1 MTPKQQYY
9 ETIADNLIK
18 KFNLRGI
25 EGYYCSTRE
34 EALGTIKRFLTPDCS
49 VTWGGSETLKEIGLL
64 DALKNSDYI
73 VYDRTEAK
81 NAEEKSQI
89 YAKIV
94 TADYFFMSSNAITLD
109 GELVNIDGTGNR
121 VACLITG
128 PKNVVVVAGMN
139 KLTPDIPSAIARVKN
154 MAAPPNAVRLNLD
167 TPCADIGK
175 CVNCLTDDCI
185 CTNTVVT
192 RKSNIPGR
200 IKVILIG
207 EELGY

>member
-49 VTWGGSETLKEIGLL
+49 VTWGGSVTLQEIGLL

-73 VYDRTEAK
+73 VYDRADATTE
-81 NAEEKSQI
+81 EEKSQL

-94 TADYFFMSSNAITLD
+94 TADYFFTSSNAITLD
-109 GELVNIDGTGNR
+109 GELVNIDGAGNR

-139 KLTPDIPSAIARVKN
+139 KLVPDVTAGIARVKH
-154 MAAPPNAVRLNLD
+154 MAAPPNAVRLKLT
-167 TPCADIGK
+167 TPCTDIGR

-192 RKSNIPGR
+192 RKSKIPGR
-200 IKVILIG
+200 IKVILVG

>member
-25 EGYYCSTRE
+25 EGYYCSTKE

-49 VTWGGSETLKEIGLL
+49 VTWGGSITLQEIGLL

-73 VYDRTEAK
+73 VYDRADATTD
-81 NAEEKSQI
+81 EEKSQL

-94 TADYFFMSSNAITLD
+94 TADYFFTSSNAITLD
-109 GELVNIDGTGNR
+109 GELVNIDGAGNR

-139 KLTPDIPSAIARVKN
+139 KLTPDVTSAIARVKH
-154 MAAPPNAVRLNLD
+154 MAAPPNAVRLKLN
-167 TPCADIGK
+167 TPCTDIGR

-192 RKSNIPGR
+192 RKSKIPGR
-200 IKVILIG
+200 IKVILVG

>member
-1 MTPKQQYY
+1 MAPKHQYY

-34 EALGTIKRFLTPDCS
+34 EALATIKRFLTPDCS

-64 DALKNSDYI
+64 DALQSSDYI
-73 VYDRTEAK
+73 VYDRAEAK
-81 NAEEKSQI
+81 TEEEKMQM

-94 TADYFFMSSNAITLD
+94 TADYFFTSSNAITLD
-109 GELVNIDGTGNR
+109 GELVNIDGYGNR

-139 KLTPDIPSAIARVKN
+139 KLVPDVTSAIARVKN
-154 MAAPPNAVRLNLD
+154 MAAPPNAVRLNLS
-167 TPCADIGK
+167 TPCADIGR
-175 CVNCLTDDCI
+175 CVNCLTDDCM
-185 CTNTVVT
+185 CCHTVVT
-192 RKSNIPGR
+192 RKSRIPGR
-200 IKVILIG
+200 IKVILVG

>member
-64 DALKNSDYI
+64 DALMDSDYI
-73 VYDRTEAK
+73 VYDRMEAK
-81 NAEEKSQI
+81 TPEEKSQM
-89 YAKIV
+89 YSRIV
-94 TADYFFMSSNAITLD
+94 TADYFFTSSNAITLD
-109 GELVNIDGTGNR
+109 GELVNVDGNGNR

-139 KLTPDIPSAIARVKN
+139 KLTPDVASAIARVKH
-154 MAAPPNAVRLNLD
+154 MAAPPNAMRLNCN
-167 TPCADIGK
+167 TPCADIGR

-185 CTNTVVT
+185 CANTVVT
-192 RKSNIPGR
+192 RKSMKPGR

>member
-1 MTPKQQYY
+1 MSPKQQYY

-49 VTWGGSETLKEIGLL
+49 VTWGGSETLREIGLL

-73 VYDRTEAK
+73 VYDRADAHT
-81 NAEEKSQI
+81 AEEKSQL

-94 TADYFFMSSNAITLD
+94 TADYFFTSSNAITLD
-109 GELVNIDGTGNR
+109 GELVNIDGNGNR
-121 VACLITG
+121 VACLMTG

-139 KLTPDIPSAIARVKN
+139 KLAPDVPSAITRVKN
-154 MAAPPNAVRLNLD
+154 MAAPPNAVRLNCD
-167 TPCADIGK
+167 TPCTDIGR
-175 CVNCLTDDCI
+175 CVNCLTNDCI
-185 CTNTVVT
+185 CAHTVVT
-192 RKSNIPGR
+192 RKSRIPGR
-200 IKVILIG
+200 IKVILVG

>member
-34 EALGTIKRFLTPDCS
+34 EALKTIKRFLTPDCS
-49 VTWGGSETLKEIGLL
+49 VTWGGSVTLQEIGLL

-73 VYDRTEAK
+73 VYDRADATTD
-81 NAEEKSQI
+81 EEKSQL

-94 TADYFFMSSNAITLD
+94 TADYFFTSSNAITLD
-109 GELVNIDGTGNR
+109 GELVNIDGNGNR

-139 KLTPDIPSAIARVKN
+139 KLTPDLPSALARVKN
-154 MAAPPNAVRLNLD
+154 MAGPPNAVRLNLN

-185 CTNTVVT
+185 CTNTVIT
-192 RKSNIPGR
+192 RKSRTPGR
-200 IKVILIG
+200 IKVILVG